1 MRARAGA
8 VRASAAARARGV
20 TARVA
25 IVTLAA
31 MAAAGC
37 GHLRPHWP
45 WQHRPAPP
53 PAPVHELDISGAPAA
68 DAFPQYWKRNTLLVD
83 LSAASGSGSI
93 TLKPVAGHEWPVRLA
108 FRVSPGAV
116 GELDV
121 QGAQR
126 LVLPVTPSGG
136 KPVDLE
142 LAPGIYPGQTPQM
155 TVAWAPAA
163 GP

>member
-8 VRASAAARARGV
+8 VRASVAAARTAILTV
-20 TARVA
+20 TA
-25 IVTLAA
+25 LAA
-31 MAAAGC
+31 LTAAGC
-37 GHLRPHWP
+37 GHLSLHWP

-93 TLKPVAGHEWPVRLA
+93 TLKPAAGREWPVRLA

-126 LVLPVTPSGG
+126 LVLPVTPAGG
-136 KPVDLE
+136 KPLDLE
-142 LAPGIYPGQTPQM
+142 LAPGVYTAQTPQM
-155 TVAWAPAA
+155 TVTWGPAA